1 MNLSPSVIFAFVL
14 SSGAAFGESVPADLR
29 AGLSKS
35 VETFESA
42 IARGDFAVTFD
53 YMPPKVLDLLAAQAG
68 MSVEEVLVATK
79 TDIEIAMATISID
92 EFGMDVAAAE
102 WLMTPDGQLGYAL
115 IPTVTLLSVPDMG
128 QLKGKSETVAF
139 LGEGGTWYLI
149 RIDDASQVSLLQAA
163 YPAFVG
169 VDFPVGSMELV
180 E

>member
-1 MNLSPSVIFAFVL
+1 MNFSPSVILALVL
-14 SSGAAFGESVPADLR
+14 PTGAAFADPVPANLR
-29 AGLSKS
+29 SGLSDS
-35 VETFESA
+35 VETFEAA
-42 IARGDFAVTFD
+42 IAQGDFAATFD
-53 YMPPKVLDLLAAQAG
+53 FMPPKVLDLLAAQAG
-68 MSVEEVLVATK
+68 MSVDEVLIATK
-79 TDIEIAMATISID
+79 TDIEVAMATISID
-92 EFGMDVAAAE
+92 EFGMDVAAAD
-102 WLMTPDGQLGYAL
+102 WQVTPDGQLGFAL

-139 LGEGGTWYLI
+139 PAEDGSWYLI